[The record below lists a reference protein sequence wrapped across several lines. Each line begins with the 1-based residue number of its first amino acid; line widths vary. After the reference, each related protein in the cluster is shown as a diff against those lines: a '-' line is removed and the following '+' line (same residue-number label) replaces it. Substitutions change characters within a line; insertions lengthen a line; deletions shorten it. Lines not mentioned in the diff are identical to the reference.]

1 MQCLEV
7 SCAVRHIYIYI
18 SLGAKGLTDHFL
30 LIEIKAVFET
40 PDVLSKRRFGRNFYY
55 EEG

>member
-18 SLGAKGLTDHFL
+18 YIYIYMCVCVCVSLGGKGLIIYKKNT
-30 LIEIKAVFET
+30 KQ
-40 PDVLSKRRFGRNFYY
+40 K
-55 EEG
+55 